1 MDPGFEFRVSSFSK
15 YMRLAIITLL
25 VVAADQITK
34 YMVLESMPLF
44 QSIPV
49 IPGLFNLTHIHNPGG
64 AFGFLSGQSSHLQR
78 LIFLL
83 ASSLAIGLILYF
95 YMKTPQSFRFL
106 SIGLAL
112 VFSGAIGNLIDRIRM
127 GKVVDFL
134 DFYVGNFHWP
144 AFNIADSAVSV
155 GMFIFLYHLFFKK
168 LPE

>member
-1 MDPGFEFRVSSFSK
+1 MGPSIEFQVSSFSK
-15 YMRLAIITLL
+15 YSRLAIIALL

-44 QSIPV
+44 HSIPV
-49 IPGLFNLTHIHNPGG
+49 IPGFFDLTHIHNPGG

-83 ASSLAIGLILYF
+83 VSSLAIGLILYF
-95 YMKTPQSFRFL
+95 YIKTPPSFRFL

-112 VFSGAIGNLIDRIRM
+112 VFSGAIGNLIDRVRM

-134 DFYVGNFHWP
+134 DFYIGNLHWP

-155 GMFIFLYHLFFKK
+155 GMFIFLYHLLFKK